1 MNTLKDLKNKFYN
14 LDPFGKI
21 IAITAVIFI
30 IDLVLTS
37 LLRFNATKYFML
49 PSGFTDFILQPWSL
63 ITYGFIHSDI
73 WHVVFNMLFL
83 YYLSRIASNLFKT
96 KMILNVYFLGIIFG
110 GLTYLAV
117 ANVSPASFFDIKNGV
132 LVGASA
138 GVSAL
143 LVFVA
148 LYMPNS
154 EIRLFN
160 VFNVKWKYI
169 ALFFIGFDVIRILMG
184 INQGGYIA
192 HLGGYLLGYLYATK
206 LKEGKDIGLGFEH
219 LMDTVATWFKP
230 KSNLKTVHR
239 KKRKGEFAGKT
250 KQEFNTFNNQKK
262 IDLILDKISK
272 SGYES
277 LTSEEKEF
285 LFKAG
290 KN

>member
-1 MNTLKDLKNKFYN
+1 
-14 LDPFGKI
+14 
-21 IAITAVIFI
+21 
-30 IDLVLTS
+30 
-37 LLRFNATKYFML
+37 
-49 PSGFTDFILQPWSL
+49 
-63 ITYGFIHSDI
+63 
-73 WHVVFNMLFL
+73 
-83 YYLSRIASNLFKT
+83 
-96 KMILNVYFLGIIFG
+96 
-110 GLTYLAV
+110 
-117 ANVSPASFFDIKNGV
+117 
-132 LVGASA
+132 
-138 GVSAL
+138 
-143 LVFVA
+143 
-148 LYMPNS
+148 
-154 EIRLFN
+154 
-160 VFNVKWKYI
+160 
-169 ALFFIGFDVIRILMG
+169 MG

-206 LKEGKDIGLGFEH
+206 LKDGKDIGVGFER

-239 KKRKGEFAGKT
+239 KKGKDEFAGKT

>member
-1 MNTLKDLKNKFYN
+1 MNTLKDLKYKFYN

-37 LLRFNATKYFML
+37 LLRFNVTKYFML

-110 GLTYLAV
+110 GLTYLVV
-117 ANVSPASFFDIKNGV
+117 ANVLPASFFDIKNGV

-206 LKEGKDIGLGFEH
+206 LKDGKDIGLGFER

-239 KKRKGEFAGKT
+239 KKRKDEFAGKT

>member
-1 MNTLKDLKNKFYN
+1 MNTLKDLKYKFYN

-37 LLRFNATKYFML
+37 LLRFNVTKYFML

-117 ANVSPASFFDIKNGV
+117 ANVLPASFFDIKNGV

-169 ALFFIGFDVIRILMG
+169 ALFFIGFDVIRILIG

-206 LKEGKDIGLGFEH
+206 LKDGKDIGLGFER

-239 KKRKGEFAGKT
+239 KKRKDEFAGKT

>member
-1 MNTLKDLKNKFYN
+1 MNTLKDLKYKFYN

-37 LLRFNATKYFML
+37 LLRFNVTKYFML

-117 ANVSPASFFDIKNGV
+117 ANVLPASFFDIKNGV

-206 LKEGKDIGLGFEH
+206 LKDGKDIGLGFER

-239 KKRKGEFAGKT
+239 KKRKDEFAGKT

>member
-1 MNTLKDLKNKFYN
+1 MSSIKDFKYKFYK
-14 LDPFGKI
+14 LDAFGKI
-21 IAITAVIFI
+21 IAITTVVFI
-30 IDLVLTS
+30 LDLVLSS
-37 LLRFNATKYFML
+37 LLRLNFIKYFVL
-49 PSGFTDFILQPWSL
+49 PSGFMDFIVQPWSL
-63 ITYGFIHSDI
+63 ITYGFIHSGI
-73 WHVVFNMLFL
+73 WHLLFNMLFL
-83 YYLSRIASNLFKT
+83 YYLSRIASNLFRT
-96 KMILNVYFLGIIFG
+96 KMILNVYFLGIIVG
-110 GLTYLAV
+110 GLFYLAV
-117 ANVSPASFFDIKNGV
+117 ANVLPPSFLEVENGI

-138 GVSAL
+138 GISAL

-169 ALFFIGFDVIRILMG
+169 ALFFIGFDVIRIFMG

-192 HLGGYLLGYLYATK
+192 HLGGYILGYFYATK
-206 LKEGKDIGLGFEH
+206 LKEGKDIGVGFERA
-219 LMDTVATWFKP
+219 MDSVTGWFKP
-230 KSNLKTVHR
+230 KSNLKTVYR
-239 KKRKGEFAGKT
+239 KKIKEEFAGKT

>member
-1 MNTLKDLKNKFYN
+1 MNTLKDLKYKFYN

-37 LLRFNATKYFML
+37 LLRFNVTKYFML

-117 ANVSPASFFDIKNGV
+117 ANVLPASFFDIKNGV

-206 LKEGKDIGLGFEH
+206 LKDGKDIGLGFER

-230 KSNLKTVHR
+230 KSNLKTVYR
-239 KKRKGEFAGKT
+239 KKRKDEFAGKT